1 MSYSIYK
8 KPLPIHIL
16 KEFLMNNA
24 EEENN
29 FYVINK
35 IVYKK
40 SLENNTIQ
48 QLYSILL
55 EYYKDNK
62 QFYLNREIDYTRF
75 ITIIRHI
82 CKFHSINIISQIK
95 YDKNKY
101 NIIYYFNKNNI
112 LDN

>member
-48 QLYSILL
+48 QLYSTLL

-62 QFYLNREIDYTRF
+62 QFYLNREIDYIRF

-101 NIIYYFNKNNI
+101 NIIYYFNKNYI
-112 LDN
+112 LDT